1 MLRVLWCAFT
11 LVGVM
16 LIGHT
21 TDVVQQRAFVQESA
35 DSIALAAVIGGQR
48 AANALEDI
56 LQVTITKL
64 DLTEHD
70 VAVQVRVGQFT
81 ATSSASHGG

>member
-1 MLRVLWCAFT
+1 
-11 LVGVM
+11 M
-16 LIGHT
+16 LIGHA

-56 LQVTITKL
+56 LKVTVTQL
-64 DLTEHD
+64 DLTDHD
-70 VAVQVRVGQFT
+70 VSVQVRVGQFT
-81 ATSSASHGG
+81 ATSSASRGG